1 MKKHNF
7 SAGPAILPHSVFEEA
22 AKAAVN
28 FNNSGLSILEI
39 SHRSPGFSA
48 VVEETIQLI
57 KELIGVGEN
66 HHIMLLSGGASSQ
79 FYMVPMNYLDP
90 TDRACYL
97 DTGSWSAKAIKEA
110 MKFGHVDV
118 VASSKEENYTYIP
131 KSYLLPEKAKYVH
144 VTSNNTIFGTQIHEF
159 PETDI
164 PLVSD
169 MSSDILSRKL
179 DMERFGLIYAG
190 AQKNLGPAGVAIV
203 IMKKDWAERAKREIP
218 SMLNYQ
224 THIEKNSLFNTP
236 PVFPIY
242 VTMLNLRWLKAQG
255 GVSAIQERNLEK
267 ATLLYD
273 EIDRNPLFQGTARK
287 EDRSHMNVTFLL
299 NNESLNDDFLTLC
312 KQAGIEN
319 IKGHRSVGGFR
330 ASMYNAMGIE
340 STRALVEVMQA
351 FEEKYG

>member
-7 SAGPAILPHSVFEEA
+7 SAGPAILPQSVFEEA
-22 AKAAVN
+22 AQAAVN
-28 FNNSGLSILEI
+28 FNHSGLSLLEI

-57 KELIGVGEN
+57 KELLGIGED
-66 HHIMLLSGGASSQ
+66 HHVLLLSGGASSQ
-79 FYMVPMNYLDP
+79 FFMVPMNYLNSNES
-90 TDRACYL
+90 ACYL
-97 DTGSWSAKAIKEA
+97 DTGSWSSKAIKEA
-110 MKFGHVDV
+110 KKFGHVDV
-118 VASSKEENYTYIP
+118 VASSKEDNYTYIP
-131 KSYLLPEKAKYVH
+131 KSYPISKGAKYLH
-144 VTSNNTIFGTQIHEF
+144 VTSNNTIFGTQIHAF
-159 PETDI
+159 PETEL

-179 DMERFGLIYAG
+179 DMDRFGLIYAG
-190 AQKNLGPAGVAIV
+190 AQKNLGPAGVTIV
-203 IMKKDWAERAKREIP
+203 ILKKDWAIRAIRDIP

-224 THIEKNSLFNTP
+224 THLEKNSMFNTP

-242 VTMLNLRWLKAQG
+242 ITMLNLRWLKAQG
-255 GVSAIQERNLEK
+255 GVSAAQERNGK
-267 ATLLYD
+267 KSALLYG
-273 EIDRNPLFQGTARK
+273 EIERNSLFEGTARK

-299 NNESLNDDFLTLC
+299 KNESLSNDFLALC
-312 KQAGIEN
+312 REAGIEN

-330 ASMYNAMGIE
+330 ASMYNAMEIE

>member
-7 SAGPAILPHSVFEEA
+7 SAGPAILPQSVFEEA
-22 AKAAVN
+22 AQAAIN

-48 VVEETIQLI
+48 VVDETIQLI
-57 KELIGVGEN
+57 RDLIGVGED
-66 HHIMLLSGGASSQ
+66 HHVLLLSGGASSQ
-79 FYMVPMNYLDP
+79 FFMVPMNYLGANES
-90 TDRACYL
+90 ACYL

-110 MKFGHVDV
+110 IKFGHVDV
-118 VASSKEENYTYIP
+118 VASSKEDHYTYIP
-131 KSYLLPEKAKYVH
+131 KSYPLPDTAKYLH
-144 VTSNNTIFGTQIHEF
+144 VTSNNTIFGTQIHDF
-159 PETDI
+159 PDTDI

-169 MSSDILSRKL
+169 MSSDILSREL
-179 DMERFGLIYAG
+179 EMDRFGLIYAG

-203 IMKKDWAERAKREIP
+203 ILKKDWAERAERDIP

-224 THIEKNSLFNTP
+224 THIDKNSMFNTP

-242 VTMLNLRWLKAQG
+242 VMMLNLRWLKSQG
-255 GVSAIQERNLEK
+255 GVSAIQQRNLEK
-267 ATLLYD
+267 ATLLYH
-273 EIDRNPLFQGTARK
+273 EIDRNAFFKGTARK

-299 NNESLNDDFLTLC
+299 NNESLTTDFLNLC
-312 KQAGIEN
+312 KEAGIEN

-340 STRALVEVMQA
+340 STRALIEVMQA